1 MDISTHP
8 PPDPHEAAYAGVIA
22 AARRRAFA
30 WGVHDCCTFAADC
43 VHALT
48 GRDALLELPA
58 WRTRDEAQALIAAL
72 GGLRQAVTGVLGV
85 EPAAPGYAATGD
97 VVLAVDPFDPE
108 AREILAVAH
117 GGELLAPGARGL
129 SVLPRS
135 AALCCWK
142 VPPRG

>member
-1 MDISTHP
+1 MDIDTRP
-8 PPDPHEAAYAGVIA
+8 PPDPRAAAYAGVIA

-48 GRDALLELPA
+48 GRDALLALPA
-58 WRTRDEAQALIAAL
+58 WRTQDEAQALIASL
-72 GGLRQAVTGVLGV
+72 GGLRQAVTGALGV
-85 EPAAPGYAATGD
+85 APVEPGFAATGD
-97 VVLAVDPFDPE
+97 VVLAVDPFDLQR
-108 AREILAVAH
+108 REILAVAH

-129 SVLPRS
+129 AVLPRD

-142 VPPRG
+142 VAAHG